1 MIIRPSIRSNVFLNA
16 HPKGIKTYIQKLFNE
31 AALLDTFNGPK
42 NILIIGGSSGYGLA
56 SRVALS
62 VATNANTINVSFESA
77 PSEKRTG
84 TAGFWN
90 NVYFLEEAKKLG
102 TKHMDIIADAFS
114 DKTKQEVVDVI
125 KREFGKVDLVIY
137 SLAAGARPN
146 PETGNLV
153 RSALK
158 PIGSPLDGD
167 TIDIATKTLKS
178 LHMDAATEEDIK
190 NTVYVMGG
198 SDWESWL
205 HHLDQ
210 ADVLNQGIKTIS
222 YTYVGSG
229 SMDKIY
235 RAGTIGKAKDDL
247 EATSLRMQ
255 SWLKEKYQG
264 ESLISSS
271 KAVVTKASVFIPGIT
286 SYIACLFDVMKEKG
300 VHESTLQHK
309 HRLFKDMVYGD
320 LRRVD
325 ALHRIRIDHYEMQED
340 VQKETLEKL
349 EQSQDHLLELQGT
362 KDFIDEFYHIHG
374 FEFDNVNYDEEIDL
388 SSYTFDHINIRL
400 L

>member
-1 MIIRPSIRSNVFLNA
+1 MIIKPSIRSNVFLNA
-16 HPKGIKTYIQKLFNE
+16 HPKGIQAYIQTLFHE
-31 AALLDTFNGPK
+31 AQSFQKFNGPK
-42 NILIIGGSSGYGLA
+42 NVLIIGGSSGYGLA
-56 SRVALS
+56 SRVALAVS
-62 VATNANTINVSFESA
+62 SGANTLNVSFEGA
-77 PSEKRTG
+77 PSDKRTG

-90 NVYFLEEAKKLG
+90 NVYFLEEANKLG
-102 TKHMDIIADAFS
+102 TKHIDVVADAFS
-114 DKTKQEVVDVI
+114 ETTKKEVIARI
-125 KREFGKVDLVIY
+125 KKEFGKIDLVIY

-146 PETGNLV
+146 PETGDLV

-158 PIGSPLDGD
+158 PIGEPLDGD
-167 TIDIATKTLKS
+167 TIDVATKSLKP

-198 SDWESWL
+198 SDWESWIT
-205 HHLDQ
+205 HLDQ
-210 ADVLNQGIKTIS
+210 DNVLDHNLKTIS

-247 EATSLRMQ
+247 EATSLRMHA
-255 SWLKEKYQG
+255 WLKEKYQG

-300 VHESTLQHK
+300 VHETTLAHK

-325 ALHRIRIDHYEMQED
+325 NLHRIRIDHYEMQED
-340 VQKETLEKL
+340 IQEATLNKLDKVQANIV
-349 EQSQDHLLELQGT
+349 DLQGT
-362 KDFIDEFYHIHG
+362 HDFVREFHHIHG
-374 FEFDNVNYDEEIDL
+374 FEFDHVNYEEDIDL
-388 SSYTFDHINIRL
+388 SSFKFDHLDLTL

>member
-1 MIIRPSIRSNVFLNA
+1 MIIKPSIRSNVFLNA
-16 HPKGIKTYIQKLFNE
+16 HPKGIQAYIQTLFHE
-31 AALLDTFNGPK
+31 AQSFQKFKGPK
-42 NILIIGGSSGYGLA
+42 NVLIIGGSSGYGLA
-56 SRVALS
+56 SRVALAVS
-62 VATNANTINVSFESA
+62 SGANTLNVSFEGA
-77 PSEKRTG
+77 PSDKRTG

-90 NVYFLEEAKKLG
+90 NVYFLEEAHKLG
-102 TKHMDIIADAFS
+102 TKHIDVIADAFS
-114 DKTKQEVVDVI
+114 ETTKKEVIARI
-125 KREFGKVDLVIY
+125 KKEFGKIDLVIY

-146 PETGNLV
+146 PETGDLV

-158 PIGSPLDGD
+158 PIGEPLDGD
-167 TIDIATKTLKS
+167 TIDVATKSLKP

-198 SDWESWL
+198 SDWESWIT
-205 HHLDQ
+205 HLDQ
-210 ADVLNQGIKTIS
+210 ANVLDHNLKTIS

-247 EATSLRMQ
+247 EATSLRMHA
-255 SWLKEKYQG
+255 WLKEKYHG

-300 VHESTLQHK
+300 VHETTLAHK

-325 ALHRIRIDHYEMQED
+325 NLHRIRIDHYEMQED
-340 VQKETLEKL
+340 IQEATLNKL
-349 EQSQDHLLELQGT
+349 DKAQANIVDLQGT
-362 KDFIDEFYHIHG
+362 HDFVREFHHIHG
-374 FEFDNVNYDEEIDL
+374 FEFDHVNYEEDIDL
-388 SSYTFDHINIRL
+388 SSFKFDHIDLTL